1 MKKMKIKSISIN
13 VNTGKE
19 PVLLNGDFPV
29 NINITIENHFDK
41 PVGAV
46 VNPGVDE
53 QTIKFRKDVN
63 CL

>member
-1 MKKMKIKSISIN
+1 MEIKSISIN

-19 PVLLNGDFPV
+19 PVLYNGDCPV

-46 VNPGVDE
+46 INPGVDGR
-53 QTIKFRKDVN
+53 TINLRKVVN
-63 CL
+63 SL